1 VSFLPALMAGIV
13 GAAGPFAFGTA
24 MVVMLFVAYAFVI
37 FTREFASAGS
47 VQAFNGAALGPAY
60 GLVSGWLLLFTYLA
74 FAASVFAS
82 NANGLVTLI
91 APGLLGTHAWLGF
104 AAGLWLVTI
113 VMTRYSIRFSTAMIF
128 ALEAVSLVMVA
139 IVAVAVL
146 AHGGYGGGTLRR
158 VSYHPFSPAG
168 VPAGTLGLG
177 IVFAFTGFSGFEVA
191 RCGSAPRWTRS
202 PTWPPTART

>member
-1 VSFLPALMAGIV
+1 
-13 GAAGPFAFGTA
+13 
-24 MVVMLFVAYAFVI
+24 
-37 FTREFASAGS
+37 
-47 VQAFNGAALGPAY
+47 
-60 GLVSGWLLLFTYLA
+60 
-74 FAASVFAS
+74 
-82 NANGLVTLI
+82 
-91 APGLLGTHAWLGF
+91 
-104 AAGLWLVTI
+104 
-113 VMTRYSIRFSTAMIF
+113 MIF
-128 ALEAVSLVMVA
+128 ALEAVSLVIVA